1 MTSSVNTTR
10 SSCKRTRSTLE
21 SHKKKTVNTGP
32 EQLSNNED
40 PEKGKGK
47 EQKRGNDDRKS
58 KASCCSRSVLAR
70 LLHVT
75 YLYSTGKKLLQCKQ
89 QKMLLQANR
98 LTSQGELYF
107 FFFLFYLYLTNHL
120 HNFFLFHFKL
130 CRQPSH
136 LTR

>member
-1 MTSSVNTTR
+1 MPANTRSSVNTTH
-10 SSCKRTRSTLE
+10 SGHKRTGSTLE
-21 SHKKKTVNTGP
+21 SHKKTVNTGP

-58 KASCCSRSVLAR
+58 KASRCSRSVLAH

-75 YLYSTGKKLLQCKQ
+75 YLYSTEKKLLQCEQ

-120 HNFFLFHFKL
+120 HDLFSF
-130 CRQPSH
+130 SF
-136 LTR
+136 